1 LFSHAA
7 NLHLLPC
14 KGKNGSPSLRKPV
27 VSEGKLMVSKR
38 SQLWSRK
45 AVDLAI
51 LAKIGGSS
59 LSTGFVFARDFS
71 EGLARVRVEEF
82 RGGFY
87 APTGF
92 IDRDGTMVIPLQF

>member
-1 LFSHAA
+1 
-7 NLHLLPC
+7 
-14 KGKNGSPSLRKPV
+14 
-27 VSEGKLMVSKR
+27 MVSKR
-38 SQLWSRK
+38 SQLGVKKGNRFGYVGK
-45 AVDLAI
+45 DRREFI
-51 LAKIGGSS
+51 EHR
-59 LSTGFVFARDFS
+59 FVFARDFS